1 MLAHSTAPRGRDF
14 ISAQFQHGH
23 KITSVVLSVLVL
35 WRWFWHFVAMDV
47 SEDVRREFLRE
58 DNDYASGS
66 DFEEEDSQVDSPRK
80 VSTL

>member
-1 MLAHSTAPRGRDF
+1 
-14 ISAQFQHGH
+14 
-23 KITSVVLSVLVL
+23 
-35 WRWFWHFVAMDV
+35 MDV